1 MIIDVEMTKKQKE
14 VYRGLLEKNK
24 NEMIKGLSTANF
36 NSLAIQ
42 LRKCCNH
49 PFLISHDLEQQIL
62 KEFGFNTH
70 EAFLKTS
77 GKIILLMKLLK
88 KFKN

>member
-1 MIIDVEMTKKQKE
+1 
-14 VYRGLLEKNK
+14 
-24 NEMIKGLSTANF
+24 MIKGLSTANF

>member
-1 MIIDVEMTKKQKE
+1 MTKKQKE

-49 PFLISHDLEQQIL
+49 PFLISHDLELQLI
-62 KEFGFNTH
+62 K
-70 EAFLKTS
+70 
-77 GKIILLMKLLK
+77 
-88 KFKN
+88 

>member
-1 MIIDVEMTKKQKE
+1 
-14 VYRGLLEKNK
+14 
-24 NEMIKGLSTANF
+24 MIKGLSTANF

-49 PFLISHDLEQQIL
+49 PFLISNDLEQQLIR
-62 KEFGFNTH
+62 EFSNNH
-70 EAFLKTS
+70 EAFLKSS